1 MARPDK
7 GMVVNPDNH
16 QYTGKEV
23 FIMPGYDGTGPRGE
37 GPMTGG
43 GFGSCAPGGI
53 GYGRSFGRGFG
64 PGRGRGYGPG
74 FGPGFGGGRGYGR
87 GPGWRSGQPYAE
99 AWNGPAY
106 GSPYAMNPKDE
117 AEMLK
122 EEVIFLKNELDA
134 ITGRIKELESR
145 ASEPES

>member
-1 MARPDK
+1 
-7 GMVVNPDNH
+7 
-16 QYTGKEV
+16 
-23 FIMPGYDGTGPRGE
+23 MPGYNGTGPRGE

-74 FGPGFGGGRGYGR
+74 IGRGRGYGR
-87 GPGWRSGQPYAE
+87 GLGRPSAQPYAD
-99 AWNGPAY
+99 AGYGQAY
-106 GSPYAMNPKDE
+106 GRPYAMNPKDE

-134 ITGRIKELESR
+134 ITGRIKELESG